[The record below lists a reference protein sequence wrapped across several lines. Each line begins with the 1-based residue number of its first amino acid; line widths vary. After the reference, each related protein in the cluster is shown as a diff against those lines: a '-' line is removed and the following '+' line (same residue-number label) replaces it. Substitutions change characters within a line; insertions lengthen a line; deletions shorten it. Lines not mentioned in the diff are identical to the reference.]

1 MAVNF
6 DFSGV
11 ATRYDVKCADGLT
24 IRRGAFKHCDGKK
37 VPLVWSHRHNDGP
50 KAVLGYAI
58 LQHANDQVNCYCSL
72 NESTEGKD
80 ARIRV
85 EHGDLDALSIYA
97 NHLRK
102 DGNDVTYGDIK
113 EVSLCIAGANPS
125 AHIDHVMLAHGE
137 ESESEAVIYSGEY
150 IDERPGE
157 LYEISHDDDEDDED
171 EDSEDEEYDDDDDDE
186 EMEHAEM
193 KKEDATVQDILDGM
207 TDEERAV
214 TLYFY
219 ELGKKEAAKGNSVK
233 QSDEGGNE
241 MNVFD
246 KKSQK
251 NDAVLAHTDMLKADE
266 EKIFNYMK
274 SHSTTFQDAVKHCA
288 MERAA
293 TLAHDDDPEPTPEQT
308 YGVKD
313 IDFLFPDYKA
323 VQDTPVWVKRD
334 TTWVDK
340 FMGAAR
346 HVPFSR
352 IKSMAAD
359 ITADEARA
367 KGYVKGNLKT
377 EEVFALLKRTTES
390 CTVYK
395 KQKIDRQDM
404 IKIKS
409 FGFVGWLNQEMTMM
423 LHEEIARAALVGD
436 GRVAGT
442 DDKIPEDH
450 IRPIYT
456 DDSFFS
462 VKVPVTVTGSM
473 TASAKAEALIDAAIR
488 ARKQYKGTGK
498 PTMFTT
504 EDNLTEM
511 LLIKDGIGHRLY
523 KNEEELATT
532 LRVKEIVPVPVMENL
547 VRANVSGYDY
557 ELACIIVN
565 PYDYT
570 FGADQGGQ
578 ITSIEQFDID
588 YNQQKYLKEGDCS
601 GALTMP
607 YSALVVEYK
616 SETNN
621 SNDDDQQPAG

>member
-1 MAVNF
+1 
-6 DFSGV
+6 
-11 ATRYDVKCADGLT
+11 
-24 IRRGAFKHCDGKK
+24 
-37 VPLVWSHRHNDGP
+37 
-50 KAVLGYAI
+50 
-58 LQHANDQVNCYCSL
+58 
-72 NESTEGKD
+72 
-80 ARIRV
+80 
-85 EHGDLDALSIYA
+85 
-97 NHLRK
+97 
-102 DGNDVTYGDIK
+102 
-113 EVSLCIAGANPS
+113 
-125 AHIDHVMLAHGE
+125 
-137 ESESEAVIYSGEY
+137 
-150 IDERPGE
+150 
-157 LYEISHDDDEDDED
+157 
-171 EDSEDEEYDDDDDDE
+171 
-186 EMEHAEM
+186 
-193 KKEDATVQDILDGM
+193 
-207 TDEERAV
+207 
-214 TLYFY
+214 
-219 ELGKKEAAKGNSVK
+219 
-233 QSDEGGNE
+233 

-246 KKSQK
+246 KK
-251 NDAVLAHTDMLKADE
+251 AVKSTELAHADMLKADE
-266 EKIFNYMK
+266 EKIFSYMK

-313 IDFLFPDYKA
+313 IDFLFPDYKN

-367 KGYVKGNLKT
+367 KGYVKGNRKT

-436 GRVAGT
+436 GRTAGT

-456 DDSFFS
+456 DDGFFS
-462 VKVPVTVTGSM
+462 VKVPVTVTGGM
-473 TASAKAEALIDAAIR
+473 TSSAKAEALIDAAIR

-532 LRVKEIVPVPVMENL
+532 LRVKEIIAVPVMENL
-547 VRANVSGYDY
+547 TRENVSGYDY

-578 ITSIEQFDID
+578 ITSFEQFDID

-601 GALTMP
+601 GALTIP

-616 SETNN
+616 TTHSNQNN
-621 SNDDDQQPAG
+621 NNNNNNNEQPAG